1 MDKQHP
7 IIHWIFCAVLT
18 IGTFNNATANTW
30 NNPHQHKKNS
40 STRYS
45 AFVGAP
51 KTLDPA
57 RSYSSDEAVFTA
69 QIYEPPLQYHLLKR
83 PYELVPLT
91 LKALPTVTYYNKQG
105 DKLPKDTAPNKVAY
119 SVYDLYL
126 KPGIMYQPHPAFAKD
141 AENNYRY
148 HHLSKA
154 QLNTIHTLKDFKHNG
169 TRELIA
175 ADYVYQIKRLASP
188 KTQSPILSLMSNY
201 IIGLDDYSK
210 LLDVEQSKASSVWL
224 DLRKHPLMGVK
235 VLGRYHYQ
243 ITIKGVYPQFK
254 YWLAMPFFAPIP
266 WEADK
271 FYSQQG
277 MKQRNLTFD
286 WQPVGTGAYFLSENN
301 PNKEM
306 ILLKNPNYHPEFFPT
321 TGSTDDQQQGYLK
334 NAGKKLP
341 LTDRYIFTLDK
352 ENIPRWNK
360 FLQGYYDLS
369 GVGEDSFDS
378 AIKIDK
384 NGQPIL
390 SESMKQKGIR
400 LETAVSPGIFYI
412 GFNMLDKIVG
422 GNSAKNKKL
431 RQAIAIAVDYEEFIS
446 IFRNGRGKI
455 AMGPIPQGLFGYV
468 EGEAGINS
476 IVYDWDGK
484 HAKRKPIAVAKQLLA
499 EAGYP
504 NGIDPKTGKHL
515 LLTFAATGNSPDDKA
530 RFNWLRKQ
538 FLKLGIRLNIET
550 TQYNQFQ
557 KKIRTGNAQLFDWG
571 WMADYPDPENFL
583 FLLYGPNGKVKHGG
597 ENATN
602 YNNPEFDKLFNEIK
616 NMANGPARQQK
627 INAAL
632 TILREDSPWLW
643 GFYPID
649 FKLSHQWN
657 ESSKP
662 NVIANNLLKYKKSDA
677 ALREQLQKKWNI
689 PILWPL
695 WVFIGLII
703 LILIPLIIAYINR
716 QRRSTIK
723 RKSL

>member
-1 MDKQHP
+1 MDKQRQLLRWITTA
-7 IIHWIFCAVLT
+7 IIVFSTAVS
-18 IGTFNNATANTW
+18 FASTW
-30 NNPHQHKKNS
+30 NNPNQHKQASN
-40 STRYS
+40 TRYS
-45 AFVGAP
+45 AFLGPP

-91 LKALPTVTYYNKQG
+91 LTKMPVVTYYDKKG
-105 DKLPKDTAPNKVAY
+105 HKLPKDTSPNKVAY

-141 AENNYRY
+141 DQGQYSY
-148 HHLSKA
+148 HHLTTDEIAK
-154 QLNTIHTLKDFKHNG
+154 IHTLKDFKDKG
-169 TRELIA
+169 TRELTA
-175 ADYVYQIKRLASP
+175 NDYVYQIKRLASP
-188 KTQSPILSLMSNY
+188 KTQSPILSLMSKY
-201 IIGLDDYSK
+201 IVDLDDYSK
-210 LLDVEQSKASSVWL
+210 LLSAEGSKNKTWL
-224 DLRKHPLMGVK
+224 DLRKHPIEGAK
-235 VLGRYHYQ
+235 VISPYHYQ
-243 ITIKGVYPQFK
+243 IKIKGVYPQFK

-266 WEADK
+266 WEVDK
-271 FYSQQG
+271 FYAQKG

-286 WQPVGTGAYFLSENN
+286 WQPVGTGAYMLTENN

-306 ILLKNPNYHPEFFPT
+306 IIEKNPNYHFEAYPSEGE
-321 TGSTDDQQQGYLK
+321 TGDKEKGYLDS
-334 NAGKKLP
+334 AGKQLP
-341 LTDRYIFTLDK
+341 LTDRYIFALDK

-369 GVGEDSFDS
+369 GIGADSFDS
-378 AIKIDK
+378 AVKIDK
-384 NGQPIL
+384 NGEPIL
-390 SESMKQKGIR
+390 TESMKKQGIR
-400 LETAVSPGIFYI
+400 LETEVSPAIFYM

-422 GNSAKNKKL
+422 GNSIKHKKL
-431 RQAIAIAVDYEEFIS
+431 RQAIAIVVDYEEFIS
-446 IFRNGRGKI
+446 IFRNGRGKA
-455 AMGPIPQGLFGYV
+455 AMGPIPEGIFGYK
-468 EGEAGINS
+468 EGKKGIND
-476 IVYDWDGK
+476 IVYTWDGK
-484 HAKRKPIAVAKQLLA
+484 RAKRKPITVAKNLLK

-504 NGIDPKTGKHL
+504 NGINPKTGKPL

-538 FLKLGIRLNIET
+538 FAKLGIKLNIET

-602 YNNPEFDKLFNEIK
+602 YSNPKFDALFNQIK
-616 NMANGPARQQK
+616 NMPNGPARQEK

-632 TILREDSPWLW
+632 KILQQDSPWLW
-643 GFYPID
+643 GYHPID

-657 ESSKP
+657 NPSKA
-662 NVIANNLLKYKKSDA
+662 NVIANNLLKYKKSDSK
-677 ALREQLQKKWNI
+677 LRSKLQKEWNQ

-695 WVFIGLII
+695 WIFIGLVI
-703 LILIPLIIAYINR
+703 LIIIPLITAYIIRQHRTTINR
-716 QRRSTIK
+716 DNE
-723 RKSL
+723 